1 MMTTEEKRVIQLLLV
16 RCSQYGDVITKVYCS
31 DNETLD
37 ETFRFGARVLKNCR
51 GINRCLGEE
60 KKLIFQTGSEIQ
72 FLVTDNSI
80 VWDGCDEEN
89 DEKEAEVQAAFEE
102 ALRNMGKKEGI

>member
-1 MMTTEEKRVIQLLLV
+1 MIADEKRVIQLLLI
-16 RCSQYGDVITKVYCS
+16 RCSQYGGVMTKVYCS

-72 FLVTDNSI
+72 FLISGQGI

-89 DEKEAEVQAAFEE
+89 DEKEAEVQDAYDDLFKN
-102 ALRNMGKKEGI
+102 LGKKE